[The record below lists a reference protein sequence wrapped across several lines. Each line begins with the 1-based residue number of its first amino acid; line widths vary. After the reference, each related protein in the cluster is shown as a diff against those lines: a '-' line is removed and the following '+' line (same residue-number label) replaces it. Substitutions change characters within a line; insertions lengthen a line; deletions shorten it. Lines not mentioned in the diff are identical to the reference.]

1 MPEIFEAGYF
11 FSCYIWIFI
20 ALVTIAHGP
29 SGLNIIGLWC
39 DLSKGES
46 DASADRETALLSYAA
61 SLDKQALQRGHL
73 ARWANDLE
81 DLADAIPDTHG
92 LMIHVI
98 WKGLPPPIR
107 RQVSPNHSSWPSF
120 CAALRNLSPD
130 YPTIPDI
137 LPIPW
142 HRRPLASHIPYE
154 IGKTPSRSALAV
166 KLNGH
171 MPELFRGRDPDP
183 TRRRKSKA
191 RSVSPPNSVVSDV
204 DDEDLDTGMILEPE
218 PDNTPVEAS
227 HLPGKSANNL
237 EHGEGT
243 DFSGYFWPRYSLP
256 ILSAGNVIAS
266 AGLRLVGL
274 VYDARKTIMNL
285 GTAFLEFEPL
295 LHTSPQIYTS
305 KQWRGVIQ
313 VPRTHRGFKIGYAL
327 EFATHTLSW
336 NSFDNNFRLHWRTRA
351 EFSESFK
358 KSYVPDPI
366 HEYPHWC
373 TYTVVWLRQVSCK
386 SLKNLTILQALS
398 APGRQPFRGL
408 GRYGTNEVLS
418 IAGIPAWILFN
429 VVLNDPVLFGI
440 ICEAFFEFVSTRG
453 VKAEEYYRKA
463 ASASPS
469 ATTQDDNNFDH
480 SINTTL
486 KQQLEYIETLRTH
499 GRSRTFVSDNEA
511 ELIDKYNEA
520 SLNTWDEHSL
530 AQKRTPSQNLFASK
544 TDMTRVFFPFD
555 FANVRSSVMK
565 FGHLGPLIAGKYWEA
580 IKGELLESPELL
592 KKLEKEHQSL
602 SRMLRPSE
610 LLLLKPEHLLSSPEY
625 AELQRLVGWSEN
637 PIIKHFG
644 HINHAK
650 SCTRI
655 DQRRLSLVSSKNFWR
670 DTYLVKMETRTG
682 FIWTTL
688 CPPFISRSTRSRI
701 SKNGE
706 QLEHKPLYTIQ
717 SETLH
722 DESTIE
728 YIKNKTK
735 GWTVGPYDF
744 VGHGRIIHHGSSS
757 FVGLCFWHPDLAPSQ
772 MLKMQASWDAR
783 SRYPQ
788 GMRKLAKDQVVAE
801 KNWRSKIRMAICKDM
816 GAVAATTATSDYF
829 SAQIIKHRKS
839 ERNDLLHK
847 IRGLRLVFITPTSSR
862 NKKLTNK
869 IN

>member
-1 MPEIFEAGYF
+1 
-11 FSCYIWIFI
+11 
-20 ALVTIAHGP
+20 
-29 SGLNIIGLWC
+29 
-39 DLSKGES
+39 
-46 DASADRETALLSYAA
+46 
-61 SLDKQALQRGHL
+61 
-73 ARWANDLE
+73 
-81 DLADAIPDTHG
+81 
-92 LMIHVI
+92 I

-154 IGKTPSRSALAV
+154 IGNTPSRSGLAV

-183 TRRRKSKA
+183 TRRKKSKA

-218 PDNTPVEAS
+218 PDNTPLEGS
-227 HLPGKSANNL
+227 HPPGKSANNL

-243 DFSGYFWPRYSLP
+243 DFSGYFWPCYSLP

-266 AGLRLVGL
+266 A
-274 VYDARKTIMNL
+274 
-285 GTAFLEFEPL
+285 FEPL

-313 VPRTHRGFKIGYAL
+313 VPRTVTSGIQDRL
-327 EFATHTLSW
+327 CPPNFATHTLSW
-336 NSFDNNFRLHWRTRA
+336 NSFDKQFSSQLEPLLALHWRTRA

-358 KSYVPDPI
+358 KSYVPGRDLDPI

-373 TYTVVWLRQVSCK
+373 TYTVVWLRQVSRK
-386 SLKNLTILQALS
+386 SLKNLTILEALS
-398 APGRQPFRGL
+398 APGRQPFR
-408 GRYGTNEVLS
+408 VLS

-469 ATTQDDNNFDH
+469 ATTQDDDNFDH

-486 KQQLEYIETLRTH
+486 KQQL
-499 GRSRTFVSDNEA
+499 D
-511 ELIDKYNEA
+511 
-520 SLNTWDEHSL
+520 
-530 AQKRTPSQNLFASK
+530 
-544 TDMTRVFFPFD
+544 
-555 FANVRSSVMK
+555 VMK
-565 FGHLGPLIAGKYWEA
+565 FWTLGTLD
-580 IKGELLESPELL
+580 
-592 KKLEKEHQSL
+592 
-602 SRMLRPSE
+602 SRNTKVFHAWLRPSE

-637 PIIKHFG
+637 PIIKHFRN
-644 HINHAK
+644 INHAK

-682 FIWTTL
+682 LSGPLFA
-688 CPPFISRSTRSRI
+688 PPFISRRI

-717 SETLH
+717 SDTLH
-722 DESTIE
+722 DE
-728 YIKNKTK
+728 NKTK

-788 GMRKLAKDQVVAE
+788 GMRKLAKDQ
-801 KNWRSKIRMAICKDM
+801 IRTAISKDM
-816 GAVAATTATSDYF
+816 GAVAAATATSDYF

-847 IRGLRLVFITPTSSR
+847 IRGLRLDSKTRRLGPRDTARVKNRSLIASLA
-862 NKKLTNK
+862 KKWADLTL
-869 IN
+869 